1 MVSKKDNQYNK
12 GFTLIEV
19 LVAVIIISIVC
30 IPIFRALVTAVKTTA
45 RSKEKMVAQNA
56 ASDIMEDLESLN
68 IAGVIEKYGASSDEK
83 ISTKNEDSTSPYTFN
98 FTGKSEIA
106 GFDKSVNEALKKGYD
121 ITITIDPSKYSN
133 TNSVNM
139 GEFNTVSSDSAGILS
154 LSSTTDSKV
163 SKDFEDLNADYRL
176 TDSGKSAPV
185 TSQDDFLKLLKREI
199 RIDIEKTGTFIK
211 DGESYDKVTV
221 DATVSYLL
229 AASDNT
235 QQLIASDES
244 TSVTKVTRQIF
255 NNSSS
260 EVPLS
265 AIFIMYEPL
274 YDACA
279 ANSDF
284 NGDIITV
291 HNRDNIET
299 DLYVVAQNT
308 TGGSLEDYMD
318 KNKGGLILEI
328 YEDEISGDEGKEQP
342 IRLFTNLIDSS
353 MIEYTK
359 DSTDNVTG
367 AGRQVP
373 MLAYLSVNKNSSDP
387 EEVGDKFDD
396 TLYNRLKNKKGSF
409 GDKDASYALKV
420 RTLDGK
426 TGDASS
432 IEARIYDV
440 TVTVSKNLTTDDT
453 TSTEWPVSVLL
464 QGTMLDYE
472 KDE

>member
-68 IAGVIEKYGASSDEK
+68 IAGVLQKYGTSSDEK
-83 ISTKNEDSTSPYTFN
+83 ISTKNENSTSPYTFN
-98 FTGKSEIA
+98 FSGKSEIA
-106 GFDKSVNEALKKGYD
+106 GFDKSVNEALKKGYN

-154 LSSTTDSKV
+154 LASTTDSKV
-163 SKDFEDLNADYRL
+163 AKDFEDLNADYRL

-229 AASDNT
+229 EASDNT

-274 YDACA
+274 FDSCQ
-279 ANSDF
+279 SE
-284 NGDIITV
+284 GDIITV

-328 YEDEISGDEGKEQP
+328 YEDEIKGVDGKEQP

-353 MIEYTK
+353 LIEYTK
-359 DSTDNVTG
+359 DSTDATTG

-409 GDKDASYALKV
+409 GDKDASYALNV

-440 TVTVSKNLTTDDT
+440 TVTVSKNLTSDDT